1 MKIELVAVPTDLR
14 GCTSSSLLAAPEE
27 NESLIDIL
35 LHWLLEQSLHLTFG
49 LLALARLLNLT
60 SESIFIDCFPKQLS
74 FVVFTTELNGA
85 TLSIF
90 IVCHYMFCP
99 SI

>member
-1 MKIELVAVPTDLR
+1 MKIELAAVPTDLR
-14 GCTSSSLLAAPEE
+14 GCTSSSLLAAAEE

-35 LHWLLEQSLHLTFG
+35 LHWLLEQSLHLTFD
-49 LLALARLLNLT
+49 LLALAVLNLT
-60 SESIFIDCFPKQLS
+60 SESIFIDYLQKQLS

-85 TLSIF
+85 TLSIL